1 MRSALVLASALFLGC
16 GGAATPVEGPR
27 SPHGESNAPVDITAA
42 ALPFKILRA
51 RGGTEVPTEE
61 FLAELAGA
69 AAVCI
74 GESHKNPHHHWAQLH
89 IFDAL
94 STRNAGAGVE
104 TALGMEM
111 FQRPFQGV
119 LDDFAAGRISE
130 KEMLARTGYEQRWG
144 YDWGFYGPIVK
155 LAVDRKHRLLALNT
169 ERELTKRISKLGP
182 DKLSADEKARLP
194 ELQLDDP
201 SHRAWWDKIMGE
213 MAAGHGQAHGEGG
226 HGEGHGGDGGDGEGE
241 EHEHGDGEA
250 GGEEEAE
257 AEAEAGEGDGA
268 ESAADPASER
278 IYAAQVLWDETMAEG
293 AVRWL
298 GEGKRRQVVILAGN
312 GHCHDSAVVGR
323 IKRRGVSAAV
333 SVQPILEVGDGSV
346 AAALAEPE
354 TDYLMV
360 MTIPE

>member
-1 MRSALVLASALFLGC
+1 
-16 GGAATPVEGPR
+16 
-27 SPHGESNAPVDITAA
+27 VDITAA

-89 IFDAL
+89 LFDEL
-94 STRNAGAGVE
+94 SKRNAAAGIE

-119 LDDFAAGRISE
+119 LDDYAAGRISD

-155 LAVDRKHRLLALNT
+155 LAVDRKHPLLALNT

-182 DKLSADEKARLP
+182 AKLSADERARLP

-201 SHRAWWDKIMGE
+201 RHRAWWDKIMGD
-213 MAAGHGQAHGEGG
+213 MGDGHGQAHGEG
-226 HGEGHGGDGGDGEGE
+226 HGGDGHGGEGGDEGGGHGEADEDEGDENDGQAGPDGEGE
-241 EHEHGDGEA
+241 
-250 GGEEEAE
+250 
-257 AEAEAGEGDGA
+257 GEGKKP
-268 ESAADPASER
+268 ADSASER

-323 IKRRGVSAAV
+323 IKRRGVSGAV
-333 SVQPILEVGDGSV
+333 SVRPILEAGDGEV

-354 TDYLMV
+354 TDYLLV